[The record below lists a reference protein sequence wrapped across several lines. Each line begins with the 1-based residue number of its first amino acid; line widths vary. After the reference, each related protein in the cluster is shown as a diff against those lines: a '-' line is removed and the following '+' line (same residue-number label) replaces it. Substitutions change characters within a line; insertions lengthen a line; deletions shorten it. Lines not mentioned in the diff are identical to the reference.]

1 MTSGPWY
8 SVIALALLVLVA
20 TGTAAEVS
28 APMQLLQQLDEFP
41 HAQQIEYEQSDVLDY
56 EVGLGAM
63 QKISGAW
70 QLKHSERFNGKLTR
84 YTWQLNDGFTSLE
97 VMNDLLAQ
105 IEKLD
110 AETLLFSCDG
120 RACGSG
126 VQWANRV
133 FQQSVLYGRESLQY
147 YRVFSIGES
156 PKYLLLIYAA
166 ARTADRQYLH
176 TELLQVADD

>member
-1 MTSGPWY
+1 MISGYRNSSIVLSFLVW
-8 SVIALALLVLVA
+8 IAAGA
-20 TGTAAEVS
+20 AAEVS
-28 APMQLLQQLDEFP
+28 APMQLLQQLNDFP
-41 HAQQIEYEQSDVLDY
+41 HAQQIEFKQTDVLDY

-63 QKISGAW
+63 QKLGGAW
-70 QLKHSERFNGKLTR
+70 KLKHSQRFNGTLTA

-105 IEKLD
+105 VAELET
-110 AETLLFSCDG
+110 ETLMFSCDG

-133 FQQSVLYGRESLQY
+133 FQQPVLYGREALQY

-156 PKYLLLIYAA
+156 PRYLLLIYAA

-176 TELLQVADD
+176 TELLQVTD